1 MLILLLFF
9 SFNLLNTFMVLK
21 LFPTLEMNVEYYGV
35 FWIYAANCLV
45 GSAFVYFV
53 LPETKGKTLAEI
65 EKHFAS

>member
-1 MLILLLFF
+1 MHIVNLICPFLFF
-9 SFNLLNTFMVLK
+9 
-21 LFPTLEMNVEYYGV
+21 LEMNVEYYGV
-35 FWIYAANCLV
+35 FWIYAANCFV

>member
-1 MLILLLFF
+1 
-9 SFNLLNTFMVLK
+9 MVLK

-35 FWIYAANCLV
+35 FWIYAGNCLV